1 MIKRLLEFED
11 DVIFIRVEVIDV
23 IEIVEVS
30 NGDFILYMLVQ
41 DSFFGFEVLKFIQN
55 MLFFGKVMFGK
66 KNKKNEIVFFF
77 VWEIDLR
84 NVVKIFLIGL

>member
-66 KNKKNEIVFFF
+66 KNKKNEIVLFF

>member
-11 DVIFIRVEVIDV
+11 DVIFIRVEIIDV